1 MVMNI
6 NPESIIEL
14 LGVGVV
20 PSVQDEDFVRKIVSK
35 LLTLD

>member
-6 NPESIIEL
+6 NPGSIIEL
-14 LGVGVV
+14 LGVGGVHY
-20 PSVQDEDFVRKIVSK
+20 VQNEDFVRKIVSK